1 MNKLSIYYILQW
13 VNKTR
18 KLIISNLKNNYNII
32 MLRILT
38 IIRIIKYIVTRYYIL
53 NGYLETIIFFYFTL
67 FAYDLIIIT
76 F

>member
-1 MNKLSIYYILQW
+1 
-13 VNKTR
+13 
-18 KLIISNLKNNYNII
+18 

-38 IIRIIKYIVTRYYIL
+38 IIRIIKYIMTRYYIL